1 MYPSL
6 SLAICRL
13 APVMR
18 LCRGSLLLQASG
30 LLVAC
35 GSTFGLLLGL
45 ACAPGRSKRLIIMT
59 GGTSLRYC
67 QKAETLETVS
77 NSGTATLYLAHLSGR
92 PFSFLPSCFHFA
104 STPLQSRSTT
114 SLERL
119 LLV

>member
-1 MYPSL
+1 
-6 SLAICRL
+6 
-13 APVMR
+13 MR
-18 LCRGSLLLQASG
+18 LCRGLLLLQASG

-77 NSGTATLYLAHLSGR
+77 NS
-92 PFSFLPSCFHFA
+92 
-104 STPLQSRSTT
+104 
-114 SLERL
+114 ERL
-119 LLV
+119 HYTLLTYPVDRFLFFHPASISLLPLFNLDLPLLPKDCC